1 MTNKPTTIWGYGED
15 NLANV
20 RSTCLYVA
28 TKLGDFLEDIVIVGG
43 LVPSLL
49 VDRGEVLW
57 GMESHAGTLDIDI
70 GLALAILDEERYRS
84 LGERLQEA
92 GFAPDTNENGNPTH
106 QRWRSTFGQ
115 SVAIDFLIPPT
126 GEGDIPGRL
135 KHILPNLAAFVIPG
149 LHVAF
154 CDRQKVTL
162 QGHTPS
168 GEEAERE
175 VWSVH
180 GPEGSG
186 F

>member
-28 TKLGDFLEDIVIVGG
+28 TKLGDFLEDIVVVGG

-49 VDRGEVLW
+49 VDRGEVIW
-57 GMESHAGTLDIDI
+57 GMEAHAGTLDIDI

-84 LGERLQEA
+84 LGERLHEA

-106 QRWRSTFGQ
+106 QRWKSNFGQ

-126 GEGDIPGRL
+126 G
-135 KHILPNLAAFVIPG
+135 K
-149 LHVAF
+149 
-154 CDRQKVTL
+154 
-162 QGHTPS
+162 
-168 GEEAERE
+168 ERRA
-175 VWSVH
+175 
-180 GPEGSG
+180 G
-186 F
+186 